1 LDGLATFRTRIE
13 RRLEDAK
20 QQAEAKQLAGEDEA
34 FIRANQRI
42 QRLIA
47 ALAVLNT
54 WM

>member
-1 LDGLATFRTRIE
+1 LDGLADFRTSIE

-34 FIRANQRI
+34 FIHANRRI
-42 QRLIA
+42 ERLTA

-54 WM
+54 WI